1 MNDDD
6 FELEPEDG
14 LAEPPATVGQL
25 QDIVEE
31 LILTVE
37 QARSMPL
44 STNAV
49 IDRHGFVDRLRHL
62 REALPEELRTARW
75 MVREREAFISQTNE
89 QAQEL
94 VRRAQAKSTELVSES
109 HVMREAVEEAN
120 ILVRDAEADARR
132 IRLESEDVAER
143 TYEQLEVLLSKLQE
157 RVQERR
163 AELHTARPQPPEVPI
178 SE

>member
-1 MNDDD
+1 MNDDFD
-6 FELEPEDG
+6 LEPEEG
-14 LAEPPATVGQL
+14 VTEPPASVGQL
-25 QDIVEE
+25 QDMVEE

-49 IDRHGFVDRLRHL
+49 VDRHAFVDRLRHL

-75 MVREREAFISQTNE
+75 MVREREAFIAQTNE

-94 VRRAQAKSTELVSES
+94 VRRATAKSAELVSES
-109 HVMREAVEEAN
+109 HVMREAVEEVN

-143 TYEQLEVLLSKLQE
+143 TYEQLEVLLSKLLE
-157 RVQERR
+157 RVQAQRT
-163 AELHTARPQPPEVPI
+163 ELHTARPEPPEVPI